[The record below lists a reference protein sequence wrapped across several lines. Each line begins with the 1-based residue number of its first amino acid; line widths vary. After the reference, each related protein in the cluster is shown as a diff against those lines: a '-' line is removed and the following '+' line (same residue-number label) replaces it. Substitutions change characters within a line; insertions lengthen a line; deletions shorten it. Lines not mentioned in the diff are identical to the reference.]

1 MCKVSERRLKM
12 GLSSSQARM
21 LTLTA
26 RKSDLELRAQIISQR
41 KINLAMQTEVLA
53 NDYNDALN
61 NKRLFFATEKNGQ
74 TYVDFSY
81 AALTSPDEE
90 NDSFGNYL
98 VVQNG
103 KYLASDRTEDYVKVL
118 KRLAVAEKGADA
130 VEKLSLASLMAE
142 YNGRIEVKETLKNSN
157 YFQEALQNGVIGLVK
172 FNPEK
177 QAPDVTEAANKEGN
191 ENAEEAPKANEN
203 FTSKG
208 KYKQVEW
215 STLLNDRVKED
226 YDQSDDERANA
237 VYKTKTTYLANQDKR
252 LDLELNQIETQHKAI
267 EQEEESVKKVIDN
280 NIKGTFKIFS

>member
-1 MCKVSERRLKM
+1 M